1 MVKPITPEE
10 QQENIFPNPEVFLE
24 QNQIREETRRA
35 LQELAQEVELQEA

>member
-10 QQENIFPNPEVFLE
+10 PKENLVLNPEVFLE

-35 LQELAQEVELQEA
+35 LKELAQEVGMQAA